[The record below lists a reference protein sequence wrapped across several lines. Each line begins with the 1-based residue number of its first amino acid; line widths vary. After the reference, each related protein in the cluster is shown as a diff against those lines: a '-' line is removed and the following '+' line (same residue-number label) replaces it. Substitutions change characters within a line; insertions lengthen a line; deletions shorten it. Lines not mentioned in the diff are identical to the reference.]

1 MTASCRFEA
10 ARQPEQYGR
19 TAANANSPDLAR
31 KIAQLQRRRL
41 FLNRI
46 CRKLAAL
53 PHPFGSLTDQEHFQ
67 TGAVFALPIAREF
80 GPALPICRTGR
91 RRSAGSGD
99 HDSIAATR
107 HNSVERFVAT
117 CVANEDCRGK
127 PDGDVPLPTTL
138 PHRRRADVKPSPAR
152 TVLSFLFNGAM
163 LVSALI
169 LAFIVLVREEQYAL
183 GQQPSAAG
191 VIQQADDT
199 TGESQAIP
207 PLN

>member
-1 MTASCRFEA
+1 MTAPCRFEA

-19 TAANANSPDLAR
+19 TAANANSPDFAAE
-31 KIAQLQRRRL
+31 IAQLQRRRL

-53 PHPFGSLTDQEHFQ
+53 PHPFGSLADRKHFQ
-67 TGAVFALPIAREF
+67 TGAVFALPMAREF

-91 RRSAGSGD
+91 RRSARGGG
-99 HDSIAATR
+99 HDSLAATR

-152 TVLSFLFNGAM
+152 VVLSFLFNGAM

-183 GQQPSAAG
+183 GQQPSQAG
-191 VIQQADDT
+191 VIQQADT

>member
-1 MTASCRFEA
+1 MQIHPILR
-10 ARQPEQYGR
+10 GK
-19 TAANANSPDLAR
+19 N
-31 KIAQLQRRRL
+31 AQLQRRRL
-41 FLNRI
+41 FLNRN

-53 PHPFGSLTDQEHFQ
+53 PHPFGSLADRKYLQ

-80 GPALPICRTGR
+80 GPAFPICRTGR
-91 RRSAGSGD
+91 RQSAGSGG
-99 HDSIAATR
+99 HDSLAATR

-152 TVLSFLFNGAM
+152 VVLSFLFNGAM

-191 VIQQADDT
+191 VIQQAEDT

-207 PLN
+207 PSN